1 MTTLHHDAITQSHM
15 IHTVTLTVELKMG
28 WLDSILAKTD
38 FKDS

>member
-1 MTTLHHDAITQSHM
+1 MTTLHHDAITQSH
-15 IHTVTLTVELKMG
+15 HTVTLTVELKMG